1 MAKGKVVELPVPQFP
16 CCWKGDCGIYS
27 TQRKW
32 DEFIQYTCNTVGGSC
47 LWRKGNVDSAVS
59 AERMFYPQ
67 FVLKNTACEE
77 VLLITPQTQQHTLL
91 SKSLFH
97 MLPWSLGCFP
107 AWVTT
112 SCLLQLTDAP
122 FQYRLSLPH
131 PKFLYRVARIS
142 KGSTPREMEVPDR
155 IWGHSGIYKSRS
167 QLEESDKNFLFSCQQ
182 PC

>member
-16 CCWKGDCGIYS
+16 CCWKRDCGIYS
-27 TQRKW
+27 TQRKS

-77 VLLITPQTQQHTLL
+77 VLLITSQTQQHTLL

-97 MLPWSLGCFP
+97 MLALVSW
-107 AWVTT
+107 
-112 SCLLQLTDAP
+112 LLPSMGHNL
-122 FQYRLSLPH
+122 LSLTTHWCSFPIQALPSP
-131 PKFLYRVARIS
+131 PKIPVQS
-142 KGSTPREMEVPDR
+142 CKD
-155 IWGHSGIYKSRS
+155 
-167 QLEESDKNFLFSCQQ
+167 LEGLNPQRDGGPWQDLRAFRYL
-182 PC
+182 